1 MLIPRRA
8 LVIVALATTVA
19 ACEAQCSVSTARL
32 SEETMA
38 SEVNDETKTP
48 VTATT
53 SFAPDAPAIYVTAK
67 VSNAP
72 DDTRVKAA
80 FYYLEGGEELIADD
94 EVTAGGTRNV
104 SFSLSRPDNGWPAG
118 RYETRLFLNGEESK
132 RLPFT
137 VTAPE
142 APQPFPAAM
151 SGPSEPA
158 AGQAQFA
165 TKQFRDDTFG
175 IAMELPDTWTYRLTP
190 KKDYLFEGPKGT
202 EAYELSVIVQ
212 FVTKAA
218 NPGSSAAAQ
227 LEKLAGELRGA
238 PDGAIKARDSVS
250 IGGVDAPYITATY
263 TAQNASGQAVPFAHT
278 QLVADHGEYYYLI
291 SYSGPTPIY
300 QKFLPVFQHLVESF
314 RFTS

>member
-1 MLIPRRA
+1 
-8 LVIVALATTVA
+8 
-19 ACEAQCSVSTARL
+19 
-32 SEETMA
+32 MA
-38 SEVNDETKTP
+38 SAINDETKTP

-53 SFAPDAPAIYVTAK
+53 TFAPDTAMIYATAR

-72 DDTRVKAA
+72 DETRVRAA
-80 FYYLEGGEELIADD
+80 FYYLEGGEQLIDDD
-94 EVTAGGTRNV
+94 EVTAGGTRHL
-104 SFSLSRPDNGWPAG
+104 SFSLSIPDRGWPAG
-118 RYETRLFLNGEESK
+118 RYETRFFLNGEEVR

-142 APQPFPAAM
+142 PPGPFPAAM
-151 SGPSEPA
+151 TGPSDSA
-158 AGQAQFA
+158 AAQMPFTA
-165 TKQFRDDTFG
+165 KQFRDDKFG

-212 FVTKAA
+212 FVAKAA

-227 LEKLAGELRGA
+227 LQKLAGDLTGA
-238 PDGAIKARDSVS
+238 PDGAIKTSDSVS
-250 IGGVDAPYITATY
+250 IGGVDAPYVTATY
-263 TAQNASGQAVPFAHT
+263 TAPNASGQAVPFAHT
-278 QLVADHGEYYYLI
+278 QLVVDHGEYYYLI